1 MRVSRLIDIPA
12 GIYSVQS
19 LVEKAIELQLYS
31 GSRIRVSY
39 AHIIRTE
46 IGGKRKIRVM
56 RGKGVMVCSEW
67 NVRKIINNA
76 KPELNEDGTQFTGET
91 WTVPL
96 YNWTVI
102 KNKGFMIYVW
112 K

>member
-31 GSRIRVSY
+31 GSKIRVGY
-39 AHIIRTE
+39 AHIIRSE
-46 IGGKRKIRVM
+46 IKGSKIRVK

-76 KPELNEDGTQFTGET
+76 KPKFNEDGTQFTGET

-96 YNWTVI
+96 YNWTVV
-102 KNKGFMIYVW
+102 KNKGFMIYIY